1 MNCDNKLHVGVLG
14 TGLPALFAAQLIEK
28 AGHSATVLDSDC
40 GYVRLGRTFPY
51 GGGRFDQ
58 FVQTVSVDDAEVY
71 TLVKALGV
79 EPVLQPHKTPRAGLS
94 WLWSK
99 NPKTATAVGLSQALE
114 LALRDR
120 LQVEQVV
127 QVVDLM
133 EFDYSIELRTREGR
147 RQFDAIVTTVPL
159 EELDEMA
166 RGLIAQD
173 LPRSQARHRTLVSVV
188 FISTVP
194 LLKKY
199 ATFVENSSLP
209 FTCVSSVTN
218 PESGLTAINVS
229 GCSEAPEME
238 LKILATRFLSEKFGE
253 FQPSC
258 VEAVRVFQ
266 SSERIPV
273 YPLNEKVE
281 PIPAR
286 VGEGRLFLA
295 SRELGYGRP
304 VSMNTDLFL
313 ARKAVEAFLECAP
326 TFVCGARPAALAAAR

>member
-1 MNCDNKLHVGVLG
+1 MIHNTSPAGLFNDGSIEIFVLNGDPACVYQSKVYTWSEFPEVITESLREQLNKDYKALKGLYILG
-14 TGLPALFAAQLIEK
+14 IVDPEEQLKRYTFCHFGDFDKVPDRTGDGKFNPEYW
-28 AGHSATVLDSDC
+28 DC
-40 GYVRLGRTFPY
+40 GHRPCLADGLLCHIPEVP
-51 GGGRFDQ
+51 GGNL
-58 FVQTVSVDDAEVY
+58 TPHEV
-71 TLVKALGV
+71 KII
-79 EPVLQPHKTPRAGLS
+79 R
-94 WLWSK
+94 
-99 NPKTATAVGLSQALE
+99 
-114 LALRDR
+114 
-120 LQVEQVV
+120 
-127 QVVDLM
+127 
-133 EFDYSIELRTREGR
+133 
-147 RQFDAIVTTVPL
+147 
-159 EELDEMA
+159 
-166 RGLIAQD
+166 LIAQD

-209 FTCVSSVTN
+209 FTCVSSVTD

-304 VSMNTDLFL
+304 VSMNTDLLL

-326 TFVCGARPAALAAAR
+326 TFVCGVRPAALAAAR